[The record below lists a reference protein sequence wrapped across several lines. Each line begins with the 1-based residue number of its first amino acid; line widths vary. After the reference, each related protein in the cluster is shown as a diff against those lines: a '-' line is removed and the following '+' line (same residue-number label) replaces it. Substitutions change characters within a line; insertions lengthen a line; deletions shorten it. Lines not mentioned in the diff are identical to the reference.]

1 MTAGLPLI
9 KSVLPTL
16 ARSFLLQFE
25 LSVGWSTTHTVI
37 QKNSSIRNY
46 SINNLEQRNGKHSK
60 IVKSLKKSGLLI
72 KEISE
77 TIKNKAK
84 EQEGEF
90 FSMILGKLIAIML
103 GNALTRNRVIR
114 AGEDTIRA
122 DQNV

>member
-25 LSVGWSTTHTVI
+25 LSAGWSTTHTVI

-60 IVKSLKKSGLLI
+60 IVKSLKKWGLLI

-77 TIKNKAK
+77 TIKNKAR

-90 FSMILGKLIAIML
+90 FSTILGTLTAIML

>member
-16 ARSFLLQFE
+16 ARSFLLQVE

-90 FSMILGKLIAIML
+90 FSMILGTLTAIML

>member
-25 LSVGWSTTHTVI
+25 LSAGWSMTHTVI

-72 KEISE
+72 KEISK

-90 FSMILGKLIAIML
+90 FSMILGTLTAIML

>member
-1 MTAGLPLI
+1 MNYQQDGQ
-9 KSVLPTL
+9 
-16 ARSFLLQFE
+16 R
-25 LSVGWSTTHTVI
+25 HI
-37 QKNSSIRNY
+37 QLFKKNSSIRNY

-90 FSMILGKLIAIML
+90 FSMILGTLTAIML